1 MQKFQEGK
9 DKKIWN
15 KFLSFPTCPES
26 KLKKSFLK
34 IKEELGGL
42 RL

>member
-26 KLKKSFLK
+26 KVGISNWKSRF
-34 IKEELGGL
+34 
-42 RL
+42 